1 MTRTLRFSHPRFVS
15 HLSRLSR
22 LSRAAFVATFA
33 LAAACSDEAGKK
45 ATSTPG
51 SDAGGGDAGE
61 TFTTGEQLEVT
72 VPPVGRVYVKL
83 SSPPAIVTPADPKAD
98 RGWDLAFD
106 GVDVFTNSGPSGG
119 GSSSAFG
126 PLDTIVFIDDQI
138 PATPFLS
145 PDTTGGAFIRWWF
158 YGGGAADHALFSRFH
173 VYGIKDGDK
182 LYKVQVLN
190 YNGVRNGAPT
200 KALYRLRWAEVTATG
215 VGPTKEL
222 ADLDGTANGKQGT
235 PDAKAECLDLG
246 TSARTM
252 LTAAESRVSNAWHL
266 CFLRENISVNG
277 EIGGPR
283 EVGAVDL
290 DAASSPTETL
300 SATINKSPESEL
312 ARFDAVN
319 AQTLAAQPFRGD
331 RVISAFGTL
340 WLQTALERGV
350 TPIVPSK
357 SAWLVVGADGSSNY
371 LVGFARFDGA
381 TATGPGKITM
391 RVKSVK

>member
-1 MTRTLRFSHPRFVS
+1 MTLSRRFSHPRSLS
-15 HLSRLSR
+15 HLSR
-22 LSRAAFVATFA
+22 AALLATVA
-33 LAAACSDEAGKK
+33 LASACSDEAGKK
-45 ATSTPG
+45 ATSTPTN
-51 SDAGGGDAGE
+51 DAGGDAGE

-72 VPPVGRVYVKL
+72 VPPVGRVHVKL
-83 SSPPAIVTPADPKAD
+83 SSPPAVVTPSDPKGD
-98 RGWDLAFD
+98 RGWDLAFE

-126 PLDTIVFIDDQI
+126 PLDTIVFIADQI
-138 PATPFLS
+138 PTTPFLS

-200 KALYRLRWAEVTATG
+200 KALYRVRWAEVTAAG
-215 VGPTKEL
+215 LGPTKEL

-246 TSARTM
+246 TSARVM
-252 LTAAESRVSNAWHL
+252 LTAAESRGSNAWHL

-290 DAASSPTETL
+290 DAASSATETL

-312 ARFDAVN
+312 AKFDAVN
-319 AQTLAAQPFRGD
+319 AQSLAAQPFRGD
-331 RVISAFGTL
+331 RVISAFGAL
-340 WLQTALERGV
+340 WLERGV
-350 TPIVPSK
+350 APIVPSK
-357 SAWLVVGADGSSNY
+357 SAWLVVGADGKSNY
-371 LVGFARFDGA
+371 LVGFARFEGA
-381 TATGPGKITM
+381 TATSPGKIVM